1 VSSKKLGGLDKKISN
16 DRFNIRDKYGGK
28 TAGILAA
35 LSGSPGMQ
43 QAAMQSEDVVGAR
56 AGDTGT
62 SSAARDERRAG
73 EASAEA
79 ERQAYATAE
88 QAAAARRQQEE
99 ERRRQEEEAR
109 QKLREAQGGGFT
121 ANILAGAGGRGRGAR
136 RYLTGS

>member
-1 VSSKKLGGLDKKISN
+1 MSTKKLGGLDKKISS
-16 DRFNIRDKYGGK
+16 DRFNIQDKHGGK

-35 LSGSPGMQ
+35 LSAMPGAQ
-43 QAAMQSEDVVGAR
+43 QAAMHSEDVVGAR
-56 AGDTGT
+56 AGDTGM
-62 SSAARDERRAG
+62 SSADRDERLAG

-79 ERQAYATAE
+79 DRQARATAE
-88 QAAAARRQQEE
+88 QAAAERRRNEE
-99 ERRRQEEEAR
+99 ERRLQEEEAR

>member
-1 VSSKKLGGLDKKISN
+1 MSSKRLGGLDKKISS
-16 DRFNIRDKYGGK
+16 DRFNVADKYGGK
-28 TAGILAA
+28 KATAFGAA
-35 LSGSPGMQ
+35 HGNPF
-43 QAAMQSEDVVGAR
+43 AMFSEDAVGAR

-79 ERQAYATAE
+79 ERQAHATAE